1 MFSVRSSKNT
11 LLNKDFKSLVWV
23 VVCKRVKS
31 TTVYVNLRNVNGIRI
46 LTVCKSA
53 CLQME
58 NAPMEFA
65 KAKSWWQFLRSLW
78 FKQWWDS
85 GQLLETAAV
94 WDTVVCLFIASNSR
108 LCTLSCPWN
117 NTYDLSK
124 QTVPS
129 SGLLNLNFVLQ
140 LIWGCAV
147 GILAASAMW
156 HSPPICWGISCF
168 FLFLRG
174 NQITSS
180 STKKCRRY

>member
-1 MFSVRSSKNT
+1 M
-11 LLNKDFKSLVWV
+11 LLNKDLKSLVWV

-46 LTVCKSA
+46 LIVFKSA
-53 CLQME
+53 CLQVE

-78 FKQWWDS
+78 VKQWWDS

-180 STKKCRRY
+180 STKKCRSY